1 MSGDVL
7 QIQCVQLCDFGG
19 SRTCDAK
26 QMKTNSCEFN
36 KHNHDELDLHEARVA
51 SKCCLS
57 IGAYANRHVFHR
69 ATLVS

>member
-1 MSGDVL
+1 
-7 QIQCVQLCDFGG
+7 
-19 SRTCDAK
+19 
-26 QMKTNSCEFN
+26 MKTNSCEFN